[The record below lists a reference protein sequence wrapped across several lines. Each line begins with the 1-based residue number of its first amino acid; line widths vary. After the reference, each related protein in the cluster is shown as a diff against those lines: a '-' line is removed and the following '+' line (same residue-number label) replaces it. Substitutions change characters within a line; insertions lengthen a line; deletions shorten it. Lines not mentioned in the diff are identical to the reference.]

1 MKYSL
6 LRMIILLAILALAI
20 VFSGFGQTSGQTQV
34 AGGNGGNPFQDVP
47 STPGGRIAEVRV
59 SAGTMVDSIQA
70 IYILPNGRTVEGP
83 RHGGPGG
90 QASSFR
96 LDSDEYIVGIS
107 GRFGKNI
114 DCLRIQT
121 NKRTSPLYGGSGG
134 RQDYRVDVP
143 RDSQAIG
150 LVGRSG
156 DLLDAIGLIYAPITQ
171 QVAGQTNLA
180 GGSGGDA
187 FADTQIP
194 AGSRISEI
202 RVSSGRYI
210 DGIQAVYTLTD
221 GSVFEGPW
229 HGGRGGSINVFK
241 LDSNEYIVG
250 LSGRC
255 GDYIDSVIVRT
266 NRRSSPQFGGTGGRQ
281 DYRVDVASGNQAIGL
296 IGRSGKYLDA
306 IGLSYG
312 NAGRGTRD
320 FFRRRRD

>member
-1 MKYSL
+1 MKNSL
-6 LRMIILLAILALAI
+6 LRMIILLAILALGICA
-20 VFSGFGQTSGQTQV
+20 SGFGQTPGQTQV
-34 AGGNGGNPFQDVP
+34 AGGNGGDPFQDAS
-47 STPGGRIAEVRV
+47 STSGGRIAEVRV
-59 SAGTMVDSIQA
+59 SSGTMVDSIQ
-70 IYILPNGRTVEGP
+70 ISYILPNGRMVEGP

-90 QASSFR
+90 QANSFR

-134 RQDYRVDVP
+134 RQDYRIDVP

-150 LVGRSG
+150 FAGRSG
-156 DLLDAIGLIYAPITQ
+156 NLLDAIGLIYAPIAQ
-171 QVAGQTNLA
+171 RVAGQTNLA
-180 GGSGGDA
+180 GGSGGDE
-187 FADTQIP
+187 FTDTQIP

-202 RVSSGRYI
+202 RIRSGRYI
-210 DGIQAVYTLTD
+210 DAIQAVYTLTD

-229 HGGRGGSINVFK
+229 HGGRGGSVNVFK

-255 GDYIDSVIVRT
+255 GDYIDSLIIRT

-281 DYRVDVASGNQAIGL
+281 DFRLDVASGNQAIGL

-312 NAGRGTRD
+312 TAGRGMRD
-320 FFRRRRD
+320 YFRRRHD